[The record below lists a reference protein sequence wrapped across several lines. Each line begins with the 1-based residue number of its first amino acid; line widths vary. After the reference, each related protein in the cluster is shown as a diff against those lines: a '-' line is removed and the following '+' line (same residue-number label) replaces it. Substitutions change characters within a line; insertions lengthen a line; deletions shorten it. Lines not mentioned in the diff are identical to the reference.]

1 MVTEVIWVKKV
12 SLYATRH
19 IKWNRCYLT
28 VIWFFSNS
36 LGVGRLGRAFGFCRR
51 NPLDRHLQSTSF
63 PFLSQLL
70 AFYTMSV
77 VYVASVRPLLG
88 QVARIS
94 LASMQLL
101 TNMWEIEF
109 RSPFWCL
116 IVRKDAHGGSAA
128 VFGQRLDCRG
138 ERGATRSSCKCN
150 QDEHDDNVFS
160 TAMGSSLLT
169 GKKMCSCFHPILI
182 FCLSV
187 DSSL

>member
-1 MVTEVIWVKKV
+1 MGT
-12 SLYATRH
+12 
-19 IKWNRCYLT
+19 
-28 VIWFFSNS
+28 NS
-36 LGVGRLGRAFGFCRR
+36 IFVLG
-51 NPLDRHLQSTSF
+51 NPFPTSTQSTPSF

-70 AFYTMSV
+70 AFYTVSV

-94 LASMQLL
+94 SASMQLL
-101 TNMWEIEF
+101 ANRWEIEF

-128 VFGQRLDCRG
+128 VSGQRLDCRG